1 MLPPQNHVAWKA
13 CITALH
19 AVAISATILRIRI
32 RWRGAKLWWDD
43 YLAAAAML
51 IDVAFVVSFWW
62 MFEVLD
68 AWSSM
73 ASSVTKLGWMNIM
86 MYFSIFWISR
96 VSLALSIARVF
107 PAGTVARKS
116 LIVMAAL
123 FFIFFI
129 FACIL
134 NGSLCIWSPAMYP
147 PGSIILEEYR
157 NCQPGTPRYFLAG
170 GLTASV
176 DFLSDILAI
185 IVPLTFLWRITLP
198 PSERRLVH
206 GAVSATIL
214 TTLSSVVTCV
224 FWYAHIDM
232 GPDFRIIMAGILQ
245 QQAAMSLITCNLLVV
260 VTYWW
265 RKVCRRNQLTPR
277 RYRHNDPNI
286 PTSKTSSES
295 PSSASGSRS
304 DGAGNGGSSRLPDD
318 LTFTPITPLGAESA
332 GSPIWAEAS

>member
-19 AVAISATILRIRI
+19 AVAVSATILRIRI

-51 IDVAFVVSFWW
+51 IDVALAVSFWL

-68 AWSSM
+68 DWSSI
-73 ASSVTKLGWMNIM
+73 ASSVTKLAWMNIM

-96 VSLALSIARVF
+96 VSLALSIAR
-107 PAGTVARKS
+107 
-116 LIVMAAL
+116 AL

-134 NGSLCIWSPAMYP
+134 GGSLCIWSPAIYP
-147 PGSIILEEYR
+147 PGAIILEEYK
-157 NCQPGTPRYFLAG
+157 NCQPGTPRYVLAG

-185 IVPLTFLWRITLP
+185 SVPLTFLWRITLP

-214 TTLSSVVTCV
+214 TTLSTVVTCV

-232 GPDFRIIMAGILQ
+232 GPDFRIIIAGILY

-295 PSSASGSRS
+295 PSSASGSRT